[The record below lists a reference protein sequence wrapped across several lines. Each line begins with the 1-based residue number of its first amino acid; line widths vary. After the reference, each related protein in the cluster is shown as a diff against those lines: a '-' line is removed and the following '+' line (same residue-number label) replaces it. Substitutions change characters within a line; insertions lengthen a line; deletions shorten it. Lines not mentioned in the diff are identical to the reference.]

1 MDGLASLSELYEATR
16 EIGLSDD
23 LDGLIDS
30 ILERAQELVGFEH
43 CALMLRDPET
53 DELAV
58 VRARGYGSR
67 REEVLGLRLR
77 SGDGISGRCARDRQ
91 AIRVGDVR
99 EDPTY
104 VVGLDSARSN
114 LAVPLVL
121 GKDVVGVLNVESD
134 RLDAFTRTHEEL
146 LTVLGAQAALAISA
160 ARDRDRLRDR
170 IRQLDA
176 LYRIS
181 RVSNQQSD
189 LDETLRAILEIACE
203 LSPDS
208 DCHMAFLLVDPETGH
223 LRVRAARGY
232 GPGLEDLRIPLG
244 QGVTGR
250 CAATGRALIVGDVS
264 RETSYITGV
273 PGGRSEIAVPLV
285 VDGEVT
291 GVLDAESRQP
301 QAFGPESERTLTVIA
316 QQAAAVIQ
324 TVQLHEEARRLA
336 VTDPLTGLHNRRF
349 FLDRLIEHLQRAE
362 RYGEKLALLLL
373 DFDYLK
379 EVNDFHG
386 HQVGDRALRAVGRL
400 LESCLRESDEVAR
413 IGGDEFAAVL
423 LQADGALIETVHDRM
438 RAAIDGLELQD
449 DDGQPLQISLSAGV
463 AFFPDDADGP
473 DLLLQR
479 ADEALYRAKRRGRNQ
494 IAVYDPTRV
503 LPPAGDAGRAARLRA
518 E

>member
-1 MDGLASLSELYEATR
+1 M
-16 EIGLSDD
+16 
-23 LDGLIDS
+23 
-30 ILERAQELVGFEH
+30 
-43 CALMLRDPET
+43 
-53 DELAV
+53 
-58 VRARGYGSR
+58 
-67 REEVLGLRLR
+67 
-77 SGDGISGRCARDRQ
+77 
-91 AIRVGDVR
+91 
-99 EDPTY
+99 
-104 VVGLDSARSN
+104 
-114 LAVPLVL
+114 
-121 GKDVVGVLNVESD
+121 
-134 RLDAFTRTHEEL
+134 
-146 LTVLGAQAALAISA
+146 
-160 ARDRDRLRDR
+160 
-170 IRQLDA
+170 
-176 LYRIS
+176 
-181 RVSNQQSD
+181 
-189 LDETLRAILEIACE
+189 
-203 LSPDS
+203 
-208 DCHMAFLLVDPETGH
+208 
-223 LRVRAARGY
+223 
-232 GPGLEDLRIPLG
+232 
-244 QGVTGR
+244 
-250 CAATGRALIVGDVS
+250 
-264 RETSYITGV
+264 
-273 PGGRSEIAVPLV
+273 
-285 VDGEVT
+285 
-291 GVLDAESRQP
+291 LDAESRQP

-362 RYGEKLALLLL
+362 RYGAKLALLLL